1 MTTKYPMVISPTAF
15 APPAVYPS
23 APVPNTNFPGAAVPN
38 LVVANVAV
46 TNVAVPNVPV
56 LNTPVLNVAVQGA
69 AANLIPPG
77 SSSAVAVAQI
87 ACHGHTDAVSP
98 TQRPQVATLII
109 NTVAAHCEQ
118 HLQKGVVV
126 DTDTSFTQLQFDSLA
141 MLEILYE
148 LEEELDI
155 TLDPS
160 TLPAMTC
167 VGDLLAA
174 VNRARKSAP

>member
-1 MTTKYPMVISPTAF
+1 MTTKYPMVISPAAV
-15 APPAVYPS
+15 APPAVYPN

-38 LVVANVAV
+38 LVV
-46 TNVAVPNVPV
+46 TNVAVLNVPV
-56 LNTPVLNVAVQGA
+56 PNAPVLNLAVQRA
-69 AANLIPPG
+69 AANVTPP
-77 SSSAVAVAQI
+77 SSSIALAVAQI
-87 ACHGHTDAVSP
+87 ACNGQTDAVP
-98 TQRPQVATLII
+98 PKQHPQVATLII

-126 DTDTSFTQLQFDSLA
+126 DTDTSFAQLQFDSLA